1 MASNDAKILY
11 DYLKLTN
18 VWIYTFTAKVGFVR
32 GHITGA
38 VTISKED
45 IIYIAILKSSER
57 NILKDSLFSGIWRF
71 LST

>member
-18 VWIYTFTAKVGFVR
+18 VWIHTFTAKVGFVR
-32 GHITGA
+32 GRITGA

-45 IIYIAILKSSER
+45 IYIAILKSSER